1 MTQGFISG
9 AVAGSLMIWPIQHP
23 VNPVTPVILYVILY
37 MTDHHN
43 KKHFLNLPKFTGGSE
58 AFRKFIADNLSYP
71 QEALEARIEGSV
83 VVGYDISDEGSVI
96 NPHILKGLGYGCDEE
111 AIRVIGL
118 LSYEKVKNRGVRV
131 RTTTKT
137 TIHFKLP
144 QSGFTISYSSSVK
157 VEPEQK
163 KDGPVTYEYTINF

>member
-1 MTQGFISG
+1 M
-9 AVAGSLMIWPIQHP
+9 A
-23 VNPVTPVILYVILY
+23 
-37 MTDHHN
+37 DHHK
-43 KKHFLNLPKFTGGSE
+43 KKHFLNLPKYIGGSE
-58 AFRKFIADNLSYP
+58 AFRKFIAENLRYP
-71 QEALEARIEGSV
+71 EAALEAKIEGSV

-111 AIRVIGL
+111 AMRVIGL

-137 TIHFKLP
+137 TIHFKIP
-144 QSGFTISYSSSVK
+144 QTGFTITYSSSEK
-157 VEPEQK
+157 NEPEQK